1 MRFTAFIIGI
11 LILLSF
17 AVPAFAAGKAEQGQ
31 DGIIIVRTVNLTP
44 ENENALQS
52 LSDGA

>member
-1 MRFTAFIIGI
+1 MRFAAFVTCI
-11 LILLSF
+11 LILLLL

-31 DGIIIVRTVNLTP
+31 DGIIIVRTVNLTS

-52 LSDGA
+52 L